1 MLPYAQVKVSA
12 AKRAFSLIELLT
24 VISIIGLLAS
34 LLLMALA
41 SAQRKSRQAACV
53 NNLHQIGLG
62 FTTFAL
68 DHEGKYQMDVP
79 ERLGGSLEYN
89 QSLLVENTPFSRDY
103 HHFRALSNEIP
114 NVKIL
119 VCPADRGRR
128 TAFNYQTFTNDN
140 LSYWA
145 NTKAQPHA
153 TLSTLAGDW
162 NVYNTGATSNDFE
175 KINFSREV
183 HQRRGSVL
191 FADGRVE
198 ITRTLAIATQ
208 TLPDPVTV
216 AITPTTAKPPKT
228 AGVPNAR
235 PQPTSTTQPPAVP
248 VASPSTPPANAA
260 NNTPAPATRQ
270 KVTAERPRLE
280 TNQVPSVISSTDRQ
294 SGSRR
299 LARNGRVGS
308 GSEADA
314 PKVGEIQPITINTP
328 TAPARGG
335 EEEEPWDTPGFRLFK
350 SLAFLSY
357 LISLLWALVALLLLY
372 LKSRLA
378 QREEEQRT
386 ASINVD

>member
-1 MLPYAQVKVSA
+1 VLNFAQVKVSA

-24 VISIIGLLAS
+24 VISIIGILAS

-41 SAQRKSRQAACV
+41 GAQRKSRQVACL

-89 QSLLVENTPFSRDY
+89 QSLVIENTPFSRDY
-103 HHFRALSNEIP
+103 HHFWVLSNEIP

-119 VCPADRGRR
+119 VCPADHGRR

-145 NTKAQPHA
+145 NTKAVPHA

-162 NVYNTGATSNDFE
+162 NVHNTGATSNDFQQL
-175 KINFSREV
+175 NFSREV

-198 ITRTLAIATQ
+198 ITRTLAVATP
-208 TLPDPVTV
+208 TLTDPITV
-216 AITPTTAKPPKT
+216 ATPPTTTQPPRT
-228 AGVPNAR
+228 AGVPGAR
-235 PQPTSTTQPPAVP
+235 PQPTSATPPAAVP
-248 VASPSTPPANAA
+248 VTSPSSQPQPGA
-260 NNTPAPATRQ
+260 NNTPTPANRQ
-270 KVTAERPRLE
+270 KTIAERPRLE
-280 TNQVPSVISSTDRQ
+280 TNEVASVTSSSEMQ
-294 SGSRR
+294 AGSRR
-299 LARNGRVGS
+299 IPRSGRIGS
-308 GSEADA
+308 GSEADP
-314 PKVGEIQPITINTP
+314 PKVGETQPIILNT
-328 TAPARGG
+328 TAGPARAN

-378 QREEEQRT
+378 QREEEERA
-386 ASINVD
+386 ASIHVD